1 MVKRLMKSIRE
12 FRGVS
17 IKAPIFV
24 SLEVVMEV
32 VIPLIMAD
40 LIDRGINGGNMPYI
54 LKTGLILV
62 LAALMSLCF
71 GALAGKYAAM
81 ASAGFAKNLRKDM
94 YSHVQEYSFSNID
107 KFSTGGL
114 VTR

>member
-12 FRGVS
+12 FKGAS

-71 GALAGKYAAM
+71 GALALYYLGM
-81 ASAGFAKNLRKDM
+81 L
-94 YSHVQEYSFSNID
+94 
-107 KFSTGGL
+107 
-114 VTR
+114 

>member
-12 FRGVS
+12 FKGAS

-40 LIDRGINGGNMPYI
+40 LIDRGKIAI
-54 LKTGLILV
+54 LMGSTAAAVLGSLLILV
-62 LAALMSLCF
+62 FS
-71 GALAGKYAAM
+71 K
-81 ASAGFAKNLRKDM
+81 KRK
-94 YSHVQEYSFSNID
+94 
-107 KFSTGGL
+107 
-114 VTR
+114 

>member
-12 FRGVS
+12 FKGAS

-40 LIDRGINGGNMPYI
+40 LIDRGINGGNTAHTERMI
-54 LKTGLILV
+54 V
-62 LAALMSLCF
+62 LEQRRHL
-71 GALAGKYAAM
+71 
-81 ASAGFAKNLRKDM
+81 
-94 YSHVQEYSFSNID
+94 
-107 KFSTGGL
+107 
-114 VTR
+114 

>member
-12 FRGVS
+12 FKAAS

-40 LIDRGINGGNMPYI
+40 LIAGAS
-54 LKTGLILV
+54 T
-62 LAALMSLCF
+62 AATCPTSS
-71 GALAGKYAAM
+71 KQ
-81 ASAGFAKNLRKDM
+81 
-94 YSHVQEYSFSNID
+94 V
-107 KFSTGGL
+107 
-114 VTR
+114 